1 MMQAF
6 IWIMMGLLLMIGI
19 ISVLSDS
26 EGWVGIQV
34 ATMVSLVIGTSVIYL
49 VS

>member
-1 MMQAF
+1 VEAF
-6 IWIMMGLLLMIGI
+6 IWVMMVLLLLIGI

-34 ATMVSLVIGTSVIYL
+34 ATMLSLVIGTSVIYI

>member
-1 MMQAF
+1 MTQAF
-6 IWIMMGLLLMIGI
+6 VWAMMGLLLMISI
-19 ISVLSDS
+19 ISMLSDS

-34 ATMVSLVIGTSVIYL
+34 ATMVSLVIGTSVIYI